1 MTDDRTKDGPE
12 RAVERDGGRGDVA
25 DGGRRRFLTA
35 AGIAGAGAVAAGA
48 ATVVRAEVAESPE
61 EQIQGRY
68 ERTPH
73 VERFY
78 FLNRL

>member
-1 MTDDRTKDGPE
+1 MTDHPE
-12 RAVERDGGRGDVA
+12 DQTGRPGEAPAEVDA
-25 DGGRRRFLTA
+25 GRRRLLTV
-35 AGIAGAGAVAAGA
+35 AGLAGAGAVAVTAASVGGA
-48 ATVVRAEVAESPE
+48 DGAESAE
-61 EQIQGRY
+61 EQIKARY

>member
-1 MTDDRTKDGPE
+1 MADRIQEGPGR
-12 RAVERDGGRGDVA
+12 RAPEDCTQVDP
-25 DGGRRRFLTA
+25 GRRRLIA
-35 AGIAGAGAVAAGA
+35 VAGLAGAGAVAATA
-48 ATVVRAEVAESPE
+48 ASMARAEVAESAE
-61 EQIQGRY
+61 EQIKGRY

>member
-1 MTDDRTKDGPE
+1 MTDRTKDGAEGPGG
-12 RAVERDGGRGDVA
+12 AV

-61 EQIQGRY
+61 EQVRGRY